1 MERPLNASAEDL
13 GAEQA
18 MSFWGKLGNIFASP
32 GKAFTAIEKKPTW
45 FWPFIIMMVISLLT
59 SYLTMPQQAKLAVD
73 NMMRQGNI
81 PPEQMQ
87 MAMKTI
93 PIGIFGTA
101 FFMVIVWFFLFTAIY
116 YLIGSVFLGGDSSF
130 KKLLSVQAWSSFIIM
145 VSSIIRVPLIRAKDS
160 ALVSLSPAMLLPSDL
175 VGSKLFTMLSQI
187 DFFIIWYLIVF
198 GMGFSYIYR
207 FSKVKS
213 YTAIAIC
220 WIIWVAAITILS
232 PSMA

>member
-1 MERPLNASAEDL
+1 M
-13 GAEQA
+13 
-18 MSFWGKLGNIFASP
+18 
-32 GKAFTAIEKKPTW
+32 KAT
-45 FWPFIIMMVISLLT
+45 
-59 SYLTMPQQAKLAVD
+59 
-73 NMMRQGNI
+73 
-81 PPEQMQ
+81 QMQ